1 MAFGS
6 PQWMYASGGD
16 YYEYKIPYS
25 CKFDNAKYPNNTSP
39 PSLTKTYGSAGN
51 RRTFTWS
58 IWLKRGRT
66 VSDSTFVYAGPS
78 NNDAFRM
85 QIASDVL
92 TFYDYQGSGNYME
105 WKLATTAKL
114 RDHSAWYHIVLA
126 FDTTQGTN
134 TNRAKVYV
142 NGSQVTNFNSPSY
155 PSQNYQSNCNSANRH
170 IIGET
175 HSFDGGFDGYYAE
188 VHFIDGTAL
197 TPTSFGETGDYGDW
211 KPIEY
216 TGGHGTNGF
225 YLDFAD
231 SGNLGDDE
239 SANTN
244 DFAETNIAASEQ
256 MLDSPTNN
264 FAVLNAVWK
273 DSSVNL
279 QEGNLRH
286 NRTSNMNRPAL
297 STISLGTGKWYFEA
311 LDSYTT
317 GNQIGVEWEG
327 ADVETHVHNSGTQA
341 YTWNSS
347 GSTYANGS
355 YAGGGS
361 AGSVASGARI
371 RMVAYDGAT
380 GKLWGGANGTWG
392 SSGNPAAGTNESM
405 TVPAAY
411 RDKMHFI
418 VATENSSTSQ
428 GIVANFG
435 QDSSFAGIK
444 TAQGNQDGNEI
455 GDFYY
460 TPPSGFLAL
469 CTSNLPAVAV
479 TPSEHFNTVTWDGD
493 SDTSRAITVGF
504 QPDWVW
510 IKGRN
515 NTCDHR
521 MFDVVRGASKT
532 LRPNTA
538 AAEANDSQMGSFDS
552 NGFELGNDSC
562 VNYPDRTFV
571 AWNWKASGSTSAGS
585 NLSGVGSCTQSVNQ
599 DTGFSIVKW
608 TSTQGGPISYGHG
621 LSKAPEMIISK
632 STGDTDYWSV
642 GHDAM
647 GWTKH
652 MQLNVASGES
662 TTSSP
667 WNNTAP
673 TSTIVYKG
681 GGVNNGQT
689 YINFHFHSVDGYSK
703 VGSYT
708 GNNNADGPF
717 IYLGFR
723 PKYFMIKA
731 STTTDGWVIYD
742 SLRDSDG
749 TTGFNK
755 GTAKMRLFADN
766 DPAETEIGTLDFLSN
781 GIKIRASGLAMNE
794 AHTYI
799 YMAFAETPFKYSNAK

>member
-1 MAFGS
+1 
-6 PQWMYASGGD
+6 
-16 YYEYKIPYS
+16 
-25 CKFDNAKYPNNTSP
+25 
-39 PSLTKTYGSAGN
+39 
-51 RRTFTWS
+51 
-58 IWLKRGRT
+58 
-66 VSDSTFVYAGPS
+66 
-78 NNDAFRM
+78 
-85 QIASDVL
+85 
-92 TFYDYQGSGNYME
+92 
-105 WKLATTAKL
+105 
-114 RDHSAWYHIVLA
+114 
-126 FDTTQGTN
+126 
-134 TNRAKVYV
+134 
-142 NGSQVTNFNSPSY
+142 
-155 PSQNYQSNCNSANRH
+155 
-170 IIGET
+170 
-175 HSFDGGFDGYYAE
+175 
-188 VHFIDGTAL
+188 
-197 TPTSFGETGDYGDW
+197 
-211 KPIEY
+211 
-216 TGGHGTNGF
+216 
-225 YLDFAD
+225 
-231 SGNLGDDE
+231 
-239 SANTN
+239 
-244 DFAETNIAASEQ
+244 

-479 TPSEHFNTVTWDGD
+479 TPSEHFNTVLWTGN
-493 SDTSRAITVGF
+493 DTARSITGVGF
-504 QPDWVW
+504 QPDFVW
-510 IKGRN
+510 AK
-515 NTCDHR
+515 
-521 MFDVVRGASKT
+521 VRTRGDKVHMLVDALRGGDKNLSSHSTDAENSNANREITFASDGIGILDT
-532 LRPNTA
+532 GHLNQDT
-538 AAEANDSQMGSFDS
+538 E
-552 NGFELGNDSC
+552 
-562 VNYPDRTFV
+562 NYVGWF
-571 AWNWKASGSTSAGS
+571 WKANGTGSSNTTGSINTTSTSA
-585 NLSGVGSCTQSVNQ
+585 NV
-599 DTGFSIVKW
+599 DAGFSIITYAGAGGVK
-608 TSTQGGPISYGHG
+608 TIGHG
-621 LSKAPEMIISK
+621 LSKAPEVVIVRARSRSDTNWQCWFKPLYNISTNK
-632 STGDTDYWSV
+632 NLILNSTNDADTDAPYLFGDNS
-642 GHDAM
+642 
-647 GWTKH
+647 
-652 MQLNVASGES
+652 NV
-662 TTSSP
+662 TV
-667 WNNTAP
+667 P
-673 TSTIVYKG
+673 TSTVFTLGNNIQ
-681 GGVNNGQT
+681 VNNSSHT
-689 YINFHFHSVDGYSK
+689 YVAYCWHSVDGYSK
-703 VGSYT
+703 FGSYT
-708 GNNNADGPF
+708 GNNNADGTF

-731 STTTDGWVIYD
+731 SSTADGWVIYD
-742 SLRDSDG
+742 SARDSDG

-799 YMAFAETPFKYSNAK
+799 YLAFAETPFKYSNAK